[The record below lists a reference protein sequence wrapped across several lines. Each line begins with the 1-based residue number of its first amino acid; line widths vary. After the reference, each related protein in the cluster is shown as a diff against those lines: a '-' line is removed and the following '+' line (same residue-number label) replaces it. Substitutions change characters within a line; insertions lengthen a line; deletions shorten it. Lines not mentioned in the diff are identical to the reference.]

1 MTYIF
6 EIYISYCIRCILAF
20 FDSIISFYVMGLFV
34 YSTYV
39 FSAHRRLPLKISF
52 TNSIKVIKIFHK
64 PFYCDSK
71 TFTSRFWLTMC
82 FTGWL
87 HLSSNISVF
96 SVQPLIFLTFFNI
109 FYVFIFRMSYE

>member
-71 TFTSRFWLTMC
+71 TFASRFWLTMC

-87 HLSSNISVF
+87 HLGSNISAF
-96 SVQPLIFLTFFNI
+96 SGPTAYISGIFKYILCFHSSN
-109 FYVFIFRMSYE
+109 VL